1 MSSIK
6 KFKKLSFL
14 IYGLGLTG
22 LSVVKF
28 FKKNNF
34 KNYLVWD
41 DKNKNLLKNKRP
53 SNLNKA
59 LDQVDYIILSPGVS
73 LNILKNKKT
82 LIKNKKKIITDIDL
96 IFLLKKFSKT
106 IVVTGT
112 NGKSTACKILDHVL
126 RKNHF
131 KALLGGNI
139 GTPILSL
146 KIKKNNLLIIEA
158 SSYQLAHSKFIKP
171 DFALLLNITNDHLDW
186 HGNMNNYINSKF
198 KIFRN
203 QKRQQYSFV
212 NKKLKLRFKEHSF
225 VGKLIVPKIEQYK
238 KIKNKI
244 KNSYFKTNINDEIM
258 SYVFALTKILKISE
272 KSFLNSL
279 NSFVGLPHRYEVFF
293 KTKNCTF
300 INDSKATTFQA
311 AKFALKNTK
320 NAYWIVGGLPKKN
333 DKINLNDVRKNIIK
347 IYIIG
352 KNTNFF
358 ERQIQNQVNY
368 KISKNLKNSLS
379 HILKD
384 IKLNDKKENNV
395 LLSPASASFDQFL
408 NFEKR
413 GEEFKKLTKYY
424 VRKDS

>member
-1 MSSIK
+1 M
-6 KFKKLSFL
+6 
-14 IYGLGLTG
+14 
-22 LSVVKF
+22 
-28 FKKNNF
+28 
-34 KNYLVWD
+34 
-41 DKNKNLLKNKRP
+41 
-53 SNLNKA
+53 
-59 LDQVDYIILSPGVS
+59 
-73 LNILKNKKT
+73 
-82 LIKNKKKIITDIDL
+82 
-96 IFLLKKFSKT
+96 
-106 IVVTGT
+106 
-112 NGKSTACKILDHVL
+112 
-126 RKNHF
+126 
-131 KALLGGNI
+131 
-139 GTPILSL
+139 SL